1 MKRKLLLFA
10 VLMMVG
16 AFTGSIYAQKDVTA
30 QYIKNATLSSLDG
43 WTNVNFNAPVKGN
56 NTIGYASE
64 CYAGWASLE
73 KTNYSLTQKIKLPKG
88 KYTLVSYSFFR
99 YGEAFNTDNRISMAY
114 LKAGDKEVAIK
125 TLGSIEATGYANSQA
140 EGANVFDSK
149 MYRNTLDFEIAANNT
164 EIEIGLYG
172 TFDLM
177 RSWIIAG
184 MFELIDNG
192 QEATMDSPFD
202 VTGYLTNPG
211 FEYRDMTGWTTE
223 NIGDLSNGYIFQT
236 QSNTAFANKAGGFY
250 AEAWQASGALSDR
263 KMSQSLRNLPNGYYQ
278 LSAYV
283 SYGSAGAYLKLNDKT
298 TQVTANKSDKY
309 TVGCVIN
316 DGNLTVEAGVTG
328 GEANYLCFDRFTLN
342 YCGDIAKAL
351 STLCANV
358 SQYQGKVPS
367 AYYDNLARSVA
378 GYNKTYSDADE
389 YISAIAA
396 VNELFADA
404 DKMVVAYAD
413 YKSMYDIVK
422 ALADAKPY
430 KEIVANA
437 HKTLENALNDASA
450 NAERS
455 STVEAL
461 AEIAATLKAAGIQ
474 YAKDADPMDD
484 AKFDLTFMLVNPN
497 LEGLPTWQ
505 KCDGWFTEQAE
516 GDGNS
521 QVMENDS
528 KAYGDK
534 DNFYE
539 YWSNPAKDNGLFT
552 LYTTMNLAPGAYNMS
567 CLAFAEDQYAGKN
580 VRGVKFYAND
590 TEGSTISST
599 TLQPASIEFIQTA
612 EGEVKVGLKAMP
624 GNTCNWMGIGYVE
637 LYEVAPKE
645 AKLSDTDT
653 QAPAAGAYA
662 KLTSDRKL
670 LKGLNTIVLPFAT
683 TKDELRVAQV
693 LKFNGT
699 EKVDGKVR
707 LLFTEVENL
716 SPNTPYAVFVDA
728 DQSLP
733 VFENKTVAEANDLTV
748 AGEEYSF
755 VGTYAQIVKGAT
767 SPIVAGDYVA
777 GTIDF
782 QKAKGGN
789 GLKAYRAYMKKVGA
803 SEGDVETSVNGFV
816 IDGIEQV
823 ELNDN
828 PASESIYNLN
838 GQKVSKAQ
846 KGVYI
851 INGKKVVVK

>member
-16 AFTGSIYAQKDVTA
+16 ALGCSVYAQKDVTA
-30 QYIKNATLSSLDG
+30 KYIKNANLSSLSG
-43 WTNVNFNAPVKGN
+43 WTNKNFNTPVKGN

-64 CYAGWASLE
+64 SYAGWDNVAIHE
-73 KTNYSLTQKIKLPKG
+73 YSLTQEITLPKG
-88 KYTLVSYSFFR
+88 KYTLVNYSFFR
-99 YGEAFNTDNRISMAY
+99 YGQSYDYDNRVSLAY

-125 TLGSIEATGYANSQA
+125 TLGSIEASGYANSQA

-149 MYRNTLDFEIAANNT
+149 MYRNTLDFEITADNT
-164 EIEIGLYG
+164 KIEIGLYG
-172 TFDLM
+172 TFDDLI
-177 RSWIIAG
+177 RSWVIAG

-211 FEYRDMTGWTTE
+211 FEYRDMSGWTTE
-223 NIGDLSNGYIFQT
+223 NIGELSNSYIFQT
-236 QSNTAFANKAGGFY
+236 QRNNSFANKAGDFY

-263 KMSQSLRNLPNGYYQ
+263 KMSQSLRDLPNGFYQ

-283 SYGSAGAYLKLNDKT
+283 SYGSAGAYLKLNEKAT
-298 TQVTANKSDKY
+298 EVTAGNSGKY

-316 DGNLTVEAGVTG
+316 DGNLTVEAGVRG
-328 GEANYLCFDRFTLN
+328 GETNYLCFDRFTLA

-351 STLCANV
+351 KTLCESV
-358 SQYQGKVPS
+358 TKYQGIIPA
-367 AYYDNLARSVA
+367 AYYESLAQKVA
-378 GYNKTYSDADE
+378 GYNKTYSDADD
-389 YISAIAA
+389 YINAIAA
-396 VNELFADA
+396 VNALFAEA
-404 DKMVVAYAD
+404 DKLLEPYAE
-413 YKSMYDIVK
+413 YKSMYDNIQ

-437 HKTLENALNDASA
+437 HKTLENALSDGAA

-455 STVEAL
+455 TTAEAL
-461 AEIAATLKAAGIQ
+461 EGVCAALKAAGVQ
-474 YAKDADPMDD
+474 YAKDADPMGD

-497 LEGLPTWQ
+497 LEGLTTWA
-505 KCDGWFTEQAE
+505 KCEGWYTEQS
-516 GDGNS
+516 DGNS
-521 QVMENDS
+521 QVMENES
-528 KAYGDK
+528 KAYEGK
-534 DNFYE
+534 SYFYE
-539 YWSNPAKDNGLFT
+539 YWSDPAKDNGLFT
-552 LYTTMNLAPGAYNMS
+552 LYTTMNLAPGVYNMS

-580 VRGVKFYAND
+580 VRGVKFFAND

-599 TLQPASIEFIQTA
+599 TLMPASIEFVQTA
-612 EGEVKVGLKAMP
+612 EGEVKVGLKAVA

-637 LYEVAPKE
+637 LFEVAPKE

-699 EKVDGKVR
+699 ENVNGKVR
-707 LLFTEVENL
+707 LLFSEVEEL

-728 DQSLP
+728 DQTLP
-733 VFENKTVAEANDLTV
+733 VFENKTVAEPNDLTA

-755 VGTYAQIVKGAT
+755 VGTYSQFT
-767 SPIVAGDYVA
+767 NSNSPIVAGDYVA
-777 GTIDF
+777 GNIDF
-782 QKAKGGN
+782 EKANGGN
-789 GLKAYRAYMKKVGA
+789 GLKAYRAYMKKVG
-803 SEGDVETSVNGFV
+803 SSSDEVETSINGFV
-816 IDGIEQV
+816 IDGIQLV
-823 ELNDN
+823 ETSENQT
-828 PASESIYNLN
+828 SESIYNLN
-838 GQKVSKAQ
+838 GQKVSKAL

>member
-16 AFTGSIYAQKDVTA
+16 ALGCNVYAQKDVTSK
-30 QYIKNATLSSLDG
+30 YIKDATLKSLSG
-43 WTNVNFNAPVKGN
+43 WTVKNFNAPKQGT
-56 NTIGYASE
+56 NTVGYASE
-64 CYAGWASLE
+64 AYAGWDGWSIHE
-73 KTNYSLTQKIKLPKG
+73 YSLTQKITLPKG
-88 KYTLVSYSFFR
+88 KYTLVNYSFYR
-99 YGEAFNTDNRISMAY
+99 EGETFDTDPRISRAF
-114 LKAGDKEVAIK
+114 LKAGSQEVAIK
-125 TLGSIEATGYANSQA
+125 TLGSIEAGGYANSQA

-149 MYRNTLDFEIAANNT
+149 MYRNTLDFEITADNT

-172 TFDLM
+172 TFEIL
-177 RSWIIAG
+177 RSWCIAG

-211 FEYRDMTGWTTE
+211 FEYRDMSGWTLE

-236 QSNTAFANKAGGFY
+236 QKNSSFANKAGDYY

-263 KMSQSLRNLPNGYYQ
+263 KMAQSLRDLPNGFYQ
-278 LSAYV
+278 LSAFV
-283 SYGSAGAYLKLNDKT
+283 SYGSTGAYIKLNEKAT
-298 TQVTANKSDKY
+298 EITAGESGKY

-316 DGNLTVEAGVTG
+316 DGNLTVEAGVRG
-328 GEANYLCFDRFTLN
+328 GETNYLCFDRFTLA

-351 STLCANV
+351 SSLCESV
-358 SQYQGKVPS
+358 TQYQGKVPG
-367 AYYDNLARSVA
+367 AYYDNLASSVA
-378 GYNKTYSDADE
+378 GYNKTYSDVDQ
-389 YISAIAA
+389 YISAISA
-396 VNELFADA
+396 VEALFAEA
-404 DKMVVAYAD
+404 DKMVEPYAD
-413 YKSMYDIVK
+413 YKSMYDIIK

-437 HKTLENALNDASA
+437 HKTLENALSDGAA

-455 STVEAL
+455 TTAEAL
-461 AEIAATLKAAGIQ
+461 EDVCATLKAAGIQ
-474 YAKDADPMDD
+474 YAKDADPMGD

-505 KCDGWFTEQAE
+505 KCDGWYTEQP
-516 GDGNS
+516 DGNS

-528 KAYGDK
+528 KTYEGK
-534 DNFYE
+534 SYFYE

-552 LYTTMNLAPGAYNMS
+552 LYTTMNLAPGVYNMS

-580 VRGVKFYAND
+580 VRGVKFFAND
-590 TEGSTISST
+590 TEGSTINST
-599 TLQPASIEFIQTA
+599 TLMPASIEFVQTA
-612 EGEVKVGLKAMP
+612 EGEVKVGLKAVA

-683 TKDELRVAQV
+683 TKDELSVAQV

-699 EKVDGKVR
+699 ENVNGKVR
-707 LLFTEVENL
+707 LLFTEVEEL

-728 DQSLP
+728 DQTLP
-733 VFENKTVAEANDLTV
+733 VFENKTVAEPNDLTV
-748 AGEEYSF
+748 VGEEYSF
-755 VGTYAQIVKGAT
+755 VGTYCQFVKGT
-767 SPIVAGDYVA
+767 NSPIVSGDYVA
-777 GTIDF
+777 GNADF
-782 QKAKGGN
+782 QKANGGN
-789 GLKAYRAYMKKVGA
+789 GLKAYRAYMKKVGSSSA
-803 SEGDVETSVNGFV
+803 EVETSINGFV
-816 IDGIEQV
+816 IDGIQLV
-823 ELNDN
+823 ET
-828 PASESIYNLN
+828 AESQTSESIYNLN
-838 GQKVSKAQ
+838 GQKVSKAL
-846 KGVYI
+846 KGVYV